1 MAIYN
6 TTTNYPTSVDD
17 LLFISDV
24 DCKSETIMN
33 THQEY
38 INRGT
43 YTDASKYL
51 NKQTGITPIVA
62 DLFNLLENRLIALQ
76 SHLLSQDDEV
86 ERAHYEEPES
96 PVEGTIWIE

>member
-24 DCKSETIMN
+24 DCKSENIMN

-38 INRGT
+38 INIGA
-43 YTDASKYL
+43 YTDASRYL
-51 NKQTGITPIVA
+51 NNQTNITPIVA
-62 DLFNLLENRLIALQ
+62 DLFNLIENRIIALQ
-76 SHLLSQDDEV
+76 THLSTQDEV
-86 ERAHYEEPES
+86 ERAYYEEPEN
-96 PVEGTIWIE
+96 PVDGCIWVE